1 MAGEA
6 ASGLLGRVDLT
17 SGLLFSARWPLRP
30 RPSPAIVHRAAGF
43 FRNLTSKAPWDQP
56 QGHPPPDPWCARPGG
71 WWRGPTQHVF
81 GLSLRRQTARRLPV
95 GPAPAGR
102 TARQD
107 RAGLEVPRT
116 HALWLRGV
124 LRVRSEAVAEPGNQ
138 QPWTW
143 SPPDPGALPQTRGRR
158 ASPCAPRTSRP
169 LSKRPQHRWTAT
181 PSCASPHTPQTLSPP
196 APPATLWQR
205 FSLSLVWEPPEPGT
219 PAPLPGSSVCSPVPG
234 PRHPAA
240 GSRPPAVPPSPL
252 LPSALCPHWAL
263 GPAPPHPAVC
273 APRACVHSRLQGH
286 VAFRGTHCVSSGQ
299 CEPRAVLSGHAAL
312 GRSDRTL
319 EGVCACGQDA
329 GHGRHPNTGG
339 PRIPYHKY
347 TNVGQANQLHKA
359 PAPLRGPGKPG
370 FEL

>member
-43 FRNLTSKAPWDQP
+43 FRNLTSKAPWDHLRAT
-56 QGHPPPDPWCARPGG
+56 HPRPPGAPARGG
-71 WWRGPTQHVF
+71 VGGGPTQHVF
-81 GLSLRRQTARRLPV
+81 GHSLRRQTARRLPV

-116 HALWLRGV
+116 HALWLRSG
-124 LRVRSEAVAEPGNQ
+124 LGVRSEAVAEPGNQ

-169 LSKRPQHRWTAT
+169 LSKRPRHRWTAT

-196 APPATLWQR
+196 APPA
-205 FSLSLVWEPPEPGT
+205 SLL
-219 PAPLPGSSVCSPVPG
+219 
-234 PRHPAA
+234 PRHPVA
-240 GSRPPAVPPSPL
+240 RIL
-252 LPSALCPHWAL
+252 TL
-263 GPAPPHPAVC
+263 
-273 APRACVHSRLQGH
+273 AC
-286 VAFRGTHCVSSGQ
+286 
-299 CEPRAVLSGHAAL
+299 
-312 GRSDRTL
+312 
-319 EGVCACGQDA
+319 
-329 GHGRHPNTGG
+329 TG
-339 PRIPYHKY
+339 
-347 TNVGQANQLHKA
+347 AS
-359 PAPLRGPGKPG
+359 
-370 FEL
+370 

>member
-56 QGHPPPDPWCARPGG
+56 QGHPPRPPGAPARGGGGGGAPHSMSLASPSADKLRGVCPSVLLRLVGQHVRTEPAWKFPGHTPCG
-71 WWRGPTQHVF
+71 CGRKQWPSQATNSPGRGPHQTPGPCPRHV
-81 GLSLRRQTARRLPV
+81 AA
-95 GPAPAGR
+95 GPAPAPRGPHAPS
-102 TARQD
+102 ARGHSTDGQ
-107 RAGLEVPRT
+107 RHPP
-116 HALWLRGV
+116 
-124 LRVRSEAVAEPGNQ
+124 VRHPTRPKPSRHRL
-138 QPWTW
+138 PWPV
-143 SPPDPGALPQTRGRR
+143 S
-158 ASPCAPRTSRP
+158 S
-169 LSKRPQHRWTAT
+169 
-181 PSCASPHTPQTLSPP
+181 
-196 APPATLWQR
+196 PATLWQG

-240 GSRPPAVPPSPL
+240 GSGPPAVPPSPL

-273 APRACVHSRLQGH
+273 APRACVHGRLQGH

-359 PAPLRGPGKPG
+359 PDP
-370 FEL
+370 